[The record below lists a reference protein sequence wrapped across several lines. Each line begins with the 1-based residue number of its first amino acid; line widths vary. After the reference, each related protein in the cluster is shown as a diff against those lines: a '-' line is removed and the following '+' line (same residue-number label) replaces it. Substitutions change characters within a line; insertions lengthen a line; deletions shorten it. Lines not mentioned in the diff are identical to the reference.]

1 MPDYDLMDRRL
12 RSVILSYLRADPAQ
26 GERTSDLARTF
37 RVPEFVIQKNMEA
50 LLDRAEVRAEEGKWY
65 SVT

>member
-12 RSVILSYLRADPAQ
+12 RSVILSYLRASPTQ

-37 RVPEFVIQKNMEA
+37 RVPEFVIQKNMER
-50 LLDRAEVRAEEGKWY
+50 LLAQGEVRAQDGRWHAL
-65 SVT
+65 